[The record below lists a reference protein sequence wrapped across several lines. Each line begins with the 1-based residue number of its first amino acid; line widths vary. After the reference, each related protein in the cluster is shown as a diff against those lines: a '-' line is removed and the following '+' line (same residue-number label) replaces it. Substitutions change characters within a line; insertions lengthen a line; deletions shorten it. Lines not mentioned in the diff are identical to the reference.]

1 MKLSTARHTR
11 PTISL
16 VAMIDVLM
24 IMLIFFMVTST
35 YLNLDMIP
43 MAERGDG
50 ETQNVKSGE
59 AGRTNRV
66 LIRLGSDGVPYVGG
80 QPMDGAGLFDLSR
93 QRLQENALAEFLI
106 LPELIAADVPRNLR
120 HEIPRHPSW
129 CAAPRRTGVLD
140 ERRRG
145 IRQR

>member
-1 MKLSTARHTR
+1 MKLSTARRTR

-106 LPELIAADVPRNLR
+106 LPSGHAGMQSLVTVMDTIVRAGGSRVRVVRLEARP
-120 HEIPRHPSW
+120 
-129 CAAPRRTGVLD
+129 
-140 ERRRG
+140 
-145 IRQR
+145 

>member
-1 MKLSTARHTR
+1 MKLSTAGRAR

-43 MAERGDG
+43 MAERA
-50 ETQNVKSGE
+50 EGE
-59 AGRTNRV
+59 ATTPIEAGSATKV

-80 QPMDGAGLFDLSR
+80 RPLDVASFFDLAR
-93 QRLQENALAEFLI
+93 GHLKENTLTEFLI
-106 LPELIAADVPRNLR
+106 LPSGHAGMQSLVTVMDTIVRAGGSRVRVVRLEARP
-120 HEIPRHPSW
+120 
-129 CAAPRRTGVLD
+129 
-140 ERRRG
+140 
-145 IRQR
+145 